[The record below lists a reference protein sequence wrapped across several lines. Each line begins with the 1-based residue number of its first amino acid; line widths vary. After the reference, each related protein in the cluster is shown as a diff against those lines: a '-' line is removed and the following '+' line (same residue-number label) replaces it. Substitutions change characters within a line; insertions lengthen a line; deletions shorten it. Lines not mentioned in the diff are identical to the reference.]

1 MRVVAALA
9 PPAVAT
15 VSLLL
20 GTAAPAP
27 AVLAPSPLDQARQAS
42 ETTSFDGILDVRW
55 LDGTTPHLER
65 LTIHGRGGAM
75 VVQGGN
81 QVMALDPFERLVAH
95 GGQSWQEVWAP
106 SLSPGPRPDAAG
118 KYDVS
123 EDPGG
128 PVVAG
133 RSTRTVAVR
142 QGGVLREQLYLDAG
156 TSLMLERDQY
166 GDAGQ
171 VVRTMAFES
180 LTLGS
185 PAASPAPPAAS
196 EHVATPVSVKGSV
209 RRAAPA
215 DLADGYRRLGV
226 YRSGGVLQALYSDG
240 VYDLS
245 VFEQTGRLRHSDLP
259 AGGVPVAVAG
269 TTGWTYPWPG
279 GQLVVWAAPGR
290 ILTAVSDAPT
300 DQLLLAVRSLPALP
314 GAGGS
319 LVDKLGRACQA
330 LMEPLA

>member
-1 MRVVAALA
+1 MRVATLA

-15 VSLLL
+15 VTLLL
-20 GTAAPAP
+20 GAAAPA
-27 AVLAPSPLDQARQAS
+27 AALRAPSPLDQARQAS
-42 ETTSFDGILDVRW
+42 QTTSFDGILDVRW
-55 LDGTTPHLER
+55 LDGATAHLER
-65 LTIHGRGGAM
+65 LTVQGRGGAM

-123 EDPGG
+123 EGPGG
-128 PVVAG
+128 PIVAG

-142 QGGVLREQLYLDAG
+142 QGGVLREQLYLDAV
-156 TSLMLERDQY
+156 TNLMLERDQY

-180 LTLGS
+180 LTLGD
-185 PAASPAPPAAS
+185 AAPPPPTPVAS
-196 EHVATPVSVKGSV
+196 EHAATTVRVTGDV

-240 VYDLS
+240 VFDLS
-245 VFEQTGRLRHSDLP
+245 VFEQAGRLRHSDLP

-279 GQLVVWAAPGR
+279 GQLVVWAARGR

-314 GAGGS
+314 NLGAS
-319 LVDKLGRACQA
+319 ILDKLGRACQA